1 MPRSFPPHLVRK
13 GFIVATILVA
23 LATIVYAGGLAFLYV
38 MQERMLFPATVLPAD
53 YRFRFPQPFEE
64 IRIPVNGAVLDALHF
79 TQDDAKGLVFFLHG
93 NAGNLETWATGLDFY
108 KRVGYDLFI
117 FDYRGYGKSTGS
129 IRSEE
134 ELHTDVRAA
143 WDVIAP
149 RYRGKP
155 IVIYG
160 RSIGTGLAARLARDV
175 HPALLV
181 LVSPYAS
188 LAAAAKRAYPLAP
201 SWLLKYPLRTDAIIG
216 AVTTPV
222 MLMHGRDDAIIPASD
237 SVLLQSLAH
246 APVELVLVD
255 GAGHNDIHQFSAYL
269 DALAAR
275 LAHLAP
281 VSLRDR

>member
-1 MPRSFPPHLVRK
+1 MSRSLPPHLLRK
-13 GFIVATILVA
+13 GFIAATSLVA
-23 LATIVYAGGLAFLYV
+23 LAAMVYAGGLAFLYV

-53 YRFRFPQPFEE
+53 YRFRFPQPFDEL
-64 IRIPVNGAVLDALHF
+64 RIPVPGAVLDALHF
-79 TQDDAKGLVFFLHG
+79 TRDDAKGLVFFLHG

-108 KRVGYDLFI
+108 RRVGYDLFI

-134 ELHTDVRAA
+134 ELHADVRAA
-143 WDVIAP
+143 WDRIAP

-188 LAAAAKRAYPLAP
+188 LAAEAKRAYPLAP
-201 SWLLKYPLRTDAIIG
+201 SWLLKYPLRTDAVIG
-216 AVTTPV
+216 AVTSPV
-222 MLMHGRDDAIIPASD
+222 MLLHGRADALIPASD
-237 SVLLQSLAH
+237 SVLLRSLAH

-269 DALAAR
+269 DPLAAR
-275 LAHLAP
+275 LAQLAP
-281 VSLRDR
+281 RGQSP